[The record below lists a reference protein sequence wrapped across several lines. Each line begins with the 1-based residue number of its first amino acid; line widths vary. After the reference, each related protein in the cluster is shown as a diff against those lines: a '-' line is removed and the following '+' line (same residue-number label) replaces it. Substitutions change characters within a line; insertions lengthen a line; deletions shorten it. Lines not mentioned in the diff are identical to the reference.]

1 MSKQMRIRL
10 DKLGDFKNGA
20 NFSLG
25 AYGTGFPIVNVKQL
39 YSGRYVTTDSL
50 LKVSASAIPNPKSL
64 FLIRG
69 DILFARSSVKASGAG
84 QVAMIDA
91 CPADTVFSGFIIRF
105 RISAVDKALPEY
117 LNYVLRSPEYR
128 EVLTRMGTGTT
139 ITNLSQ
145 TVLGGLEVD
154 LPCLSEQRT
163 IAAILGALDDKIE
176 LNRRMNETLEAIA
189 RALFKSWFVDF
200 DPVRVKA
207 EGQDPG
213 LPRPIAD
220 LFPARLVDSELGEIP
235 EGWEVGSLER
245 VAELV
250 RVQTNPFEKPDRVF
264 SHCSIPAFDNGQL
277 PVSEFGAAIKSMK
290 FWVPAGTVLF
300 SKLNPTIERVWLIDP
315 EPDESAICSTEF
327 LVLCPKAPFGR
338 CFLYCLLRSPNF
350 REAVNSLATGTS
362 NSHQRA
368 RADRI
373 LQIPIT
379 VTLAGLAERFE
390 DLAGPPLDRTLRN
403 RRQSQTLANIKD
415 ALLPKLISGELRVK
429 EAERVVAEAAACVFS

>member
-1 MSKQMRIRL
+1 MRIRL

-176 LNRRMNETLEAIA
+176 LNRQMNETLEAMA

-200 DPVRVKA
+200 DPVRAKA
-207 EGQDPG
+207 EGRGPG
-213 LPRPIAD
+213 VPKPIAD
-220 LFPARLVDSELGEIP
+220 LFPARLVDSELDEIP
-235 EGWEVGSLER
+235 EGWSEKPLDEMARFVNGLALQKYPPSDGKSLPVIKIAQLRSRNTGDADRASSDLAPDYIVQDGDILFSWSGSLEC
-245 VAELV
+245 VLWAGGSGALNQHLFKV
-250 RVQTNPFEKPDRVF
+250 
-264 SHCSIPAFDNGQL
+264 IPTGYPRWLCYLGIHLHLEDFRHIAAGKATTMGHIQRHHLSDTRL
-277 PVSEFGAAIKSMK
+277 SVPPRPLIGAADKIM
-290 FWVPAGTVLF
+290 
-300 SKLNPTIERVWLIDP
+300 
-315 EPDESAICSTEF
+315 EPIVES
-327 LVLCPKAPFGR
+327 LWQ
-338 CFLYCLLRSPNF
+338 
-350 REAVNSLATGTS
+350 REVQS
-362 NSHQRA
+362 R
-368 RADRI
+368 
-373 LQIPIT
+373 
-379 VTLAGLAERFE
+379 TLAAIR
-390 DLAGPPLDRTLRN
+390 
-403 RRQSQTLANIKD
+403 D
-415 ALLPKLISGELRVK
+415 ALLPKLISGKLRVK
-429 EAERVVAEAAACVFS
+429 EAERVVAEAAA